1 MVETKFYYHK
11 DLPKFTPNRQKYL
24 REQVERIKLIPQ
36 PEQRSPEW
44 YAFREEKITASDF
57 GKGCDMGHHGKSYD
71 VIRKKVTYDRRFMT
85 NNAIMWGIKYEDAA
99 IRIYEHR
106 NKVKVVEYGCIGHP
120 LHKFI
125 GASPDG
131 ITDDGIMVEIKCP
144 SSREI
149 TGICPEHYWC
159 QVQGQLEVCELDR
172 CDFLECKLSQYDS
185 REDYEKD
192 NYNGDYFY
200 NNLGLE
206 KGVVLEFYKK
216 DIKKQ
221 FYVFPDVGL
230 SVEEV
235 DKFVEIE
242 TAKYAD
248 DPNILFGGVDYWRLD
263 KVSCIPIY
271 RNQAWWNDVAL
282 PRLSAVWDK
291 IVHYRKVGITEMNKY
306 IDGVKAE
313 NRKKSKKDREDKK
326 RKKSPKQVKNKL
338 QNMVETTMNDFIQDD
353 IFVGIEGL
361 TETEEKKNLLNGK
374 FIIIDGERIDVG
386 DCELYKG
393 KNKVEEKVEFEIDN
407 GFVMEANTFNFS
419 NKIFYDEKK
428 EEEVF
433 SNKGRKEKRPKR
445 EIIQN
450 RCYDSE
456 EENEDEIDFDSMVTF
471 KNTVKDRP
479 KREKK
484 KKGLNFDKMVSFK
497 NVRKNAFIKPKKLE
511 VFGNSRSIFGGTTK
525 KIKIKSVSQT
535 F

>member
-1 MVETKFYYHK
+1 MVETKFHYHK

-71 VIRKKVTYDRRFMT
+71 VLRKKVTYDRRFTT
-85 NNAIMWGIKYEDAA
+85 NDAIFWGVKYEDAA
-99 IRIYEHR
+99 VRIYEHR

-120 LHKFI
+120 LHNFL

-149 TGICPEHYWC
+149 TGVCPEHYWC

-200 NNLGLE
+200 NNLGME
-206 KGVVLEFYKK
+206 KGAVVEFYNKK
-216 DIKKQ
+216 NKKQ
-221 FYVFPDVGL
+221 FFVFPKVGL
-230 SVEEV
+230 TVEEI

-242 TAKYAD
+242 KEKYKD
-248 DPNILFGGVDYWRLD
+248 HPDGILFGGVDYWRLD

-271 RNQAWWNDVAL
+271 RNQEWWNDVVL
-282 PRLSAVWDK
+282 PRLTALWDK
-291 IVHYRKVGITEMNKY
+291 VLYYRKVGITEKKKY
-306 IDGVKAE
+306 IEDVKAA
-313 NRKKSKKDREDKK
+313 NKRKSKKDREEKK
-326 RKKSPKQVKNKL
+326 KKQSPKQVKNKL
-338 QNMVETTMNDFIQDD
+338 QNMVETKMNDFIQDD

-361 TETEEKKNLLNGK
+361 TENDEKKNLLNGK
-374 FIIIDGERIDVG
+374 FIIMDGERIDIG
-386 DCELYKG
+386 DCKLYKG
-393 KNKVEEKVEFEIDN
+393 KDKVEEKVEFEIDN

-419 NKIFYDEKK
+419 NKKFYEEKK

-450 RCYDSE
+450 RYCDSE

-479 KREKK
+479 KREKR
-484 KKGLNFDKMVSFK
+484 KKGLNFDKMASFK
-497 NVRKNAFIKPKKLE
+497 NVRKNTFTKAKKLE
-511 VFGNSRSIFGGTTK
+511 VFGNSRSIFGGKTK
-525 KIKIKSVSQT
+525 NKN
-535 F
+535 